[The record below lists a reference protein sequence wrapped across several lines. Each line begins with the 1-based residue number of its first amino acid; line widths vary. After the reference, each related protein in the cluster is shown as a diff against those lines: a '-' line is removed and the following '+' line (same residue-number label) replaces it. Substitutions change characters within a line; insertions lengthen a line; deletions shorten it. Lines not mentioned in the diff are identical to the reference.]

1 MRTLRIHILQAI
13 PTDEGFEQDG
23 EIYVPVN
30 PSWAKELTRKTY
42 DAVEII
48 FNSAIKTGAGKHLYA
63 WDGYA
68 RKKLQMRAEDTLP
81 SEVYGISLGGMRL

>member
-1 MRTLRIHILQAI
+1 MRTLKIHVLQAI
-13 PTDEGFEQDG
+13 PTDEGFEQDE

-30 PSWAKELTRKTY
+30 PFWAKELTNKTY

-48 FNSAIKTGAGKHLYA
+48 FSSTIKTGAKKHLYT
-63 WDGYA
+63 WDGYL

-81 SEVYGISLGGMRL
+81 TEVYGISLGGIRI